1 MMRCLSFTPFTETP
15 ALNQIVMLCLSLALV
30 LTVIRSCCRLA
41 TLLGPFD
48 HRSQALAAERKWL
61 EEYWLTPSRRL

>member
-1 MMRCLSFTPFTETP
+1 M
-15 ALNQIVMLCLSLALV
+15 NQIVMLCLSLALV